1 METGI
6 FEQYLE
12 TSRQRLEL
20 MMQRA
25 DKLPKSVSN
34 LWRQSEEFPAQQK
47 QLLLESLEELSSALE
62 ELQVASEELRQLN
75 EELLASRQEIE
86 TERRRYKELF
96 DLAPEG
102 YLVSN
107 LQGAIVE
114 ANLEA
119 GVMLKVKSD
128 RLAGK
133 PLSLFIAESER
144 RNFRTQLNLLVQKGG
159 SAKNWLL
166 TLQPRGGKQFQAVV
180 TVTPLKNTAGEL
192 EGLRWGLFRL
202 PIECSGEQSEAVV
215 EELEEINSKFASF
228 GSEESS
234 AVVLEIAREEKQQR
248 RARLFRISFEKAG
261 VGMALLDRGGY
272 AIESNEALQ
281 GILGYSRQ
289 ELRQISLMKLTHPKD
304 RQFDREF
311 FEQLISGKR
320 DFYRVEKRL
329 LTKARKIK
337 QIALTIFLIRD
348 GNFTP
353 LLTAAVIHEIPED
366 WRLNCNSELEFE
378 SRVSRFYNLSRNS
391 L

>member
-20 MMQRA
+20 LIQRA
-25 DKLPKSVSN
+25 DKLPKPVGDLS
-34 LWRQSEEFPAQQK
+34 RQSEQFPAQQE
-47 QLLLESLEELSSALE
+47 QLLLESLEELSIALE
-62 ELQVASEELRQLN
+62 ELQVASEDLRQIN

-86 TERRRYKELF
+86 AERRRYKELF

-102 YLVSN
+102 YLVSD

-114 ANLEA
+114 ANLAA
-119 GVMLKVKSD
+119 GVMLKVKSE

-133 PLSLFIAESER
+133 PLSLFVAESER

-159 SAKNWLL
+159 STKNWLL
-166 TLQPRGGKQFQAVV
+166 TLQPRKGEQFQAVL
-180 TVTPLKNTAGEL
+180 TVTPIKNAAGEL

-215 EELEEINSKFASF
+215 EELEEINSEFRL
-228 GSEESS
+228 EEPS
-234 AVVLEIAREEKQQR
+234 AVALEIAREEKQQR

-272 AIESNEALQ
+272 AIESNEALEA
-281 GILGYSRQ
+281 IVGYSRQ
-289 ELRQISLMKLTHPKD
+289 ELRQISLMNLTHPKD

-311 FEQLISGKR
+311 FEELISGKR

-329 LTKARKIK
+329 FTKAMKIK

-378 SRVSRFYNLSRNS
+378 SRVSRFYNLSRNG

>member
-25 DKLPKSVSN
+25 DKLPRPVGE
-34 LWRQSEEFPAQQK
+34 LWWQSEEFPAQQQ
-47 QLLLESLEELSSALE
+47 QLLLESLEELSIALE
-62 ELQVASEELRQLN
+62 ELQVASEELREINQ
-75 EELLASRQEIE
+75 ELLASREEIE

-102 YLVSN
+102 YLVSD

-114 ANLEA
+114 ANLA
-119 GVMLKVKSD
+119 AAVMLKVKSD
-128 RLAGK
+128 RLVGK

-166 TLQPRGGKQFQAVV
+166 TLQPRKGKQLQAVL
-180 TVTPLKNTAGEL
+180 TVTPIKNSAGGV
-192 EGLRWGLFRL
+192 EGLRWGLFQL
-202 PIECSGEQSEAVV
+202 PIECSGEQSEATG
-215 EELEEINSKFASF
+215 EELEKINREAS
-228 GSEESS
+228 SRLEEPS
-234 AVVLEIAREEKQQR
+234 AVALEIARKEKQQR
-248 RARLFRISFEKAG
+248 RDRLFRISFEKAG

-272 AIESNEALQ
+272 AIESNEVLQ
-281 GILGYSRQ
+281 GILGYSKQ

-311 FEQLISGKR
+311 FEELISGRR

-329 LTKARKIK
+329 FTKAMKIK
-337 QIALTIFLIRD
+337 QMALTIFVIRD

-353 LLTAAVIHEIPED
+353 LLTAAVIHEISEER
-366 WRLNCNSELEFE
+366 RLNCNSQLDFE
-378 SRVSRFYNLSRNS
+378 SNTNRFYNLFRNNW
-391 L
+391 

>member
-25 DKLPKSVSN
+25 DKLPKSVGD
-34 LWRQSEEFPAQQK
+34 LWRQSEEFPAQQE
-47 QLLLESLEELSSALE
+47 QLLLESLEELSIALE

-114 ANLEA
+114 ANLAA
-119 GVMLKVKSD
+119 GVMFKVKSD

-133 PLSLFIAESER
+133 PLSLFVAELER
-144 RNFRTQLNLLVQKGG
+144 PNFRTQLNLLVRKGG
-159 SAKNWLL
+159 NAKNWLL
-166 TLQPRGGKQFQAVV
+166 TLQPRQGDQFQAVM
-180 TVTPLKNTAGEL
+180 TVTPIKNAAGEL

-202 PIECSGEQSEAVV
+202 PIECSEEQSDVVV
-215 EELEEINSKFASF
+215 EELEEINNELRL
-228 GSEESS
+228 EELS
-234 AVVLEIAREEKQQR
+234 AVALEIAREDKQQR

-281 GILGYSRQ
+281 GVLGYSRQ

-304 RQFDREF
+304 RKFDREF
-311 FEQLISGKR
+311 FEELISGKR

-329 LTKARKIK
+329 FTKAMKIK
-337 QIALTIFLIRD
+337 EMALTIFLIRD

-366 WRLNCNSELEFE
+366 WRLNCNSQLDFE
-378 SRVSRFYNLSRNS
+378 SSASRLYNLS
-391 L
+391 